1 MIHNIKNSIGKYEK
15 VELYL
20 DNDEAGNRAVEI
32 ISNEMQNAKDYRVL
46 YSDFKDL
53 NEYLNQQKQ

>member
-1 MIHNIKNSIGKYEK
+1 
-15 VELYL
+15 LYL

-32 ISNEMQNAKDYRVL
+32 ICSEIQNAKDCRVL

-53 NEYLNQQKQ
+53 NEYLNQQTSEVENQFKTRFKR